1 MMLRGDAKGAI
12 AVFDRAIALDSDLA
26 EARFNRAVALM
37 KTGDYTRASAD
48 FEKIAANADTHL
60 QASAAYHNALALD
73 RLKRA
78 ADAEFW
84 LERALVSD
92 PRLDAA
98 TLYLG
103 LLRERRGDLAGAARH
118 YLDYLKK
125 NPDSTIASLRLGV
138 SAHRAGRTDV
148 AKTYLQRVIDKA
160 PDSPEALE
168 ARKFLVMWD

>member
-1 MMLRGDAKGAI
+1 MLRGDARGAI
-12 AVFDRAIALDSDLA
+12 AVFDRALTLDPTLV

-37 KTGDYTRASAD
+37 KTGDFTRASAD
-48 FEKIAANADTHL
+48 FEKIAENAETHL

-73 RLKRA
+73 RMGRP

-84 LERALVSD
+84 LQRALVAD
-92 PRLDAA
+92 PKLDAA

-103 LLRERRGDLAGAARH
+103 LLREKRGDLAGAARN
-118 YLDYLKK
+118 YLDYLKQK
-125 NPDSTIASLRLGV
+125 PDSLVASLRLGV

-148 AKTYLQRVIDKA
+148 ARTYLRRVIDKA
-160 PDSPEALE
+160 PNSPEAVE